1 MPNTL
6 NTLILI
12 GGAMLAALIAA
23 LSMASVVHVA
33 SRRDQGFMH
42 LIFYAMLLAVAAG
55 SLLSGRD
62 LTSQPLTE
70 ELPLAFVAHPVMKV
84 LQPLISLLIL
94 TVSAE
99 RLIAHWLQRK
109 TAPTPLLLCF
119 TFFTFWASTV
129 ASPALLGAHPQ
140 LTHDYAYP
148 LVIGLAATLATSV
161 ERDQALKAVRN
172 AMLVFMLLGF
182 VLAVV
187 RPGLVMDR
195 SYTQGLLP
203 GLPRFAGLSP
213 HAVGMGLM
221 TQLGL
226 LCLMTRPYERLWLNR
241 LAWTVGLSTLFL
253 AQSKTAWLA
262 FFICTGTWLTVQR
275 GPAMWRRL
283 TDPMQ
288 PTLGLTT
295 LVGGM
300 LGLVALAAVLM
311 FGNLGGHLSAFVN
324 TPEGAQLASFTG
336 RDRIWVIAYDEWQKN
351 PVFGYGPGIWDERF
365 RTSIGMSNANHAHNQ
380 FMDTLSR
387 AGVVGTTGLTLYALL
402 LLVLSVRLTRATQG
416 LSLALF
422 FALVLRSISEVPLL
436 MFGYSTEMLIHVL
449 LLMVLAPALR
459 RQPAAAQ
466 QAARTAPSASR
477 SFNRPMTATKN
488 SHSRVHAMKSMP

>member
-6 NTLILI
+6 NTLTLI
-12 GGAMLAALIAA
+12 GGAMLAAFIAA
-23 LSMASVVHVA
+23 LSMASVVHVT

-55 SLLSGRD
+55 SLLSDRD
-62 LTSQPLTE
+62 LTSQPWTE
-70 ELPLAFVAHPVMKV
+70 ELPLAFVAHPVMRI

-94 TVSAE
+94 TVSTE
-99 RLIAHWLQRK
+99 RLITHWLQRK

-119 TFFTFWASTV
+119 AFFAFWASTV

-140 LTHDYAYP
+140 LTHDYVYP
-148 LVIGLAATLATSV
+148 LVIGLAATLATPL
-161 ERDQALKAVRN
+161 ERDQALKTVRN
-172 AMLVFMLLGF
+172 AMLVFTLLSFML
-182 VLAVV
+182 VV
-187 RPGLVMDR
+187 ISPGLVMDR

-203 GLPRFAGLSP
+203 DLPRFAGLSP

-226 LCLMTRPYERLWLNR
+226 LCLMVHPYRRRWLNR

-262 FFICTGTWLTVQR
+262 FFICTGTLLAVQR
-275 GPAMWRRL
+275 GPALWRRL

-288 PTLGLTT
+288 PTLGMTI

-311 FGNLGGHLSAFVN
+311 FGNLGEQLSAFVN

-365 RTSIGMSNANHAHNQ
+365 RASIGMSNANHAHNQ

-387 AGVVGTTGLTLYALL
+387 AGVVGATGLTLYALL
-402 LLVLSVRLTRATQG
+402 LLVMSVRLTRATRG

-422 FALVLRSISEVPLL
+422 LAMVLRSISEVPLL
-436 MFGYSTEMLIHVL
+436 MFGYSTEMFIHVL

-466 QAARTAPSASR
+466 QAAGTVPPASR
-477 SFNRPMTATKN
+477 FFSRPMTTAKTT
-488 SHSRVHAMKSMP
+488 P

>member
-33 SRRDQGFMH
+33 SRRGQGFMH

-70 ELPLAFVAHPVMKV
+70 ELPLALVAHPVMRV

-109 TAPTPLLLCF
+109 TAATPLLLCF
-119 TFFTFWASTV
+119 SFFAFWASTV

-172 AMLVFMLLGF
+172 AMLVFMLLSF
-182 VLAVV
+182 MLAVV
-187 RPGLVMDR
+187 SPGLVMDR

-226 LCLMTRPYERLWLNR
+226 LCLMTRPYERPWLNR

-262 FFICTGTWLTVQR
+262 FFICTGTWLAVQR
-275 GPAMWRRL
+275 GPAMWQRL

-311 FGNLGGHLSAFVN
+311 FGNLGEQLSAFVN

-336 RDRIWVIAYDEWQKN
+336 RDRIWVIAFDEWQRN

-365 RTSIGMSNANHAHNQ
+365 RASIGMSNANHAHNQ

-387 AGVVGTTGLTLYALL
+387 AGLVGATGLTLYALL

-422 FALVLRSISEVPLL
+422 LALVLRSISEVPLL
-436 MFGYSTEMLIHVL
+436 MFGYSTEMFIHVL
-449 LLMVLAPALR
+449 LLMVLAPALH

-466 QAARTAPSASR
+466 QATRTASSASW
-477 SFNRPMTATKN
+477 SFSRPMATSKN
-488 SHSRVHAMKSMP
+488 RHSQVHAMKSTP